1 MSLSSLSVPGANGEA
16 LRVNRAAPTE
26 QLVLPGASLENIS
39 IPSVTMPAAT
49 SQAFNVD
56 ATASDKSL
64 GVDLGILKVS
74 IAVPPTV
81 HLNVGSMTLSDAKL
95 GATLGKVS
103 LNDISLPVALE
114 GISGGELGL
123 NSISVNKL
131 TF

>member
-1 MSLSSLSVPGANGEA
+1 MSKFSN
-16 LRVNRAAPTE
+16 
-26 QLVLPGASLENIS
+26 
-39 IPSVTMPAAT
+39 
-49 SQAFNVD
+49 
-56 ATASDKSL
+56 
-64 GVDLGILKVS
+64 
-74 IAVPPTV
+74 IAVTPTV